1 MTGEIASIKRRSGV
15 CCVRLVSGEEFR
27 FPSVLLHEKPLRVG
41 RMVDTAEYLAFVK
54 SRALPFALD
63 RAVKMQAMR
72 EHTEKEV
79 ARRLRQSAYPEEI
92 VQKVMD
98 MLTTAELVSDERFAE
113 TWVRHR
119 AKSKG
124 RRMIAAEMMQKGVSP
139 DTAQQA
145 LTEFSAEEELTAARK
160 IAAKMTKQG
169 KDAPHV
175 MQALM
180 RRGYAYGI
188 CRQAL
193 AGIGRDEE
201 L

>member
-1 MTGEIASIKRRSGV
+1 MTGEIASIRRRSGV
-15 CCVRLVSGEEFR
+15 CCVKLLSGGEFR
-27 FPSVLLHEKPLRVG
+27 FPSVFLHEKPLRVG
-41 RMVDTAEYLAFVK
+41 RMVDAEEYLAFVK

-79 ARRLRQSAYPEEI
+79 ARKLRQSAYPEEI
-92 VQKVMD
+92 VQQVMD
-98 MLTTAELVSDERFAE
+98 MLTTAELVSDGRFAE

-119 AKSKG
+119 AKSRG
-124 RRMIAAEMMQKGVSP
+124 RRMIAAEMMQKGVSA

-145 LTEFSAEEELTAARK
+145 LAAFSPEEELAAARK
-160 IAAKMTKQG
+160 IAQKLLKQG
-169 KDAPHV
+169 KDGPHV

-180 RRGYAYGI
+180 RRGYQYGV

-193 AGIGRDEE
+193 QGIDLPEE
-201 L
+201 M